1 MELCDKI
8 IKKREKW
15 SRLSVLEIALMTLCD
30 EERDFVTMLLDK
42 YGDLMYSKAMAIL
55 KNKQDAMDAV
65 QETFYKIIKHID
77 KFEGSADK
85 HKEMLSMVEIGL
97 STSIQNTAK
106 RHYNKNKRKIE
117 NKFSAQDNGGQLYV
131 DIEDSSANIED
142 NFIRKEEYKIAKAAI
157 MKLSSDLQDAVY
169 LVYTMD
175 FSYKEASD
183 YLDISLS
190 ALKDRIYRAKKKL
203 KEILNENNGEK
214 NE

>member
-1 MELCDKI
+1 M
-8 IKKREKW
+8 
-15 SRLSVLEIALMTLCD
+15 LEIALMTLSD

-42 YGDLMYSKAMAIL
+42 YGDLMYSKAMTIL
-55 KNKQDAMDAV
+55 KNEQDAMDAV

-85 HKEMLSMVEIGL
+85 HKEMLSIVKIGL

-117 NKFSAQDNGGQLYV
+117 NEFSSQDNEGQPYV

-157 MKLSSDLQDAVY
+157 MKLTSDLQDAVY
-169 LVYTMD
+169 LVYTME

-183 YLDISLS
+183 YLNISMS

>member
-1 MELCDKI
+1 MDLCDKI

-15 SRLSVLEIALMTLCD
+15 SRLSVLEIALMTLSD

-42 YGDLMYSKAMAIL
+42 YGDLMYSKAMTIL
-55 KNKQDAMDAV
+55 KNEQDAMDAV

-85 HKEMLSMVEIGL
+85 HKEMLSIVEIGL

-117 NKFSAQDNGGQLYV
+117 NEFSSQDNEGQPYV

-157 MKLSSDLQDAVY
+157 MKLTSDLQDAVY
-169 LVYTMD
+169 LVYTME

-183 YLDISLS
+183 YLNISMS

>member
-1 MELCDKI
+1 M
-8 IKKREKW
+8 
-15 SRLSVLEIALMTLCD
+15 LEIALMTLSD
-30 EERDFVTMLLDK
+30 EERDFVTMLLDN

-55 KNKQDAMDAV
+55 KNEQDAMDAV

-97 STSIQNTAK
+97 SKSIQNTAK

-117 NKFSAQDNGGQLYV
+117 NEFSAQDNEGHPYV